1 MMRGIKASNIEIEVK
16 GCKRYA
22 PTLSFYMISGNNLSS
37 RTHGG
42 KGCWGHF
49 KASQIEKDVSALR

>member
-22 PTLSFYMISGNNLSS
+22 TTLYFYMISGNNLSS
-37 RTHGG
+37 STHGG
-42 KGCWGHF
+42 KGWWGHF
-49 KASQIEKDVSALR
+49 EASQIKKDVTAL